1 MVANA
6 PHLRSPESRLHK
18 KVLLAMRSHLR
29 GEVNSLTDMALHVV
43 LDRRA
48 PLLPGMCRAC
58 RPIWRKARAR
68 TLKEFIG
75 GLIEQ
80 RENLLDK
87 IDEAL
92 QRIEER
98 TYGVCEACGSPI
110 PEGWL
115 LAAPYTTLC
124 ALCHS
129 QRIAY

>member
-1 MVANA
+1 MVANT
-6 PHLRSPESRLHK
+6 PLRSADCQLHK

-29 GEVNSLTDMALHVV
+29 GELNSLTDMALYVV

-48 PLLPGMCRAC
+48 PRLPGMCREC

-75 GLIEQ
+75 GLIDQ
-80 RENLLDK
+80 RENLLNK
-87 IDEAL
+87 TEEAL
-92 QRIEER
+92 QRIEEG
-98 TYGVCEACGSPI
+98 TYGVCEACGRPI

-115 LAAPYTTLC
+115 LAVPYTTLC

-129 QRIAY
+129 QRMAY

>member
-6 PHLRSPESRLHK
+6 RLRSPDSHLHK

-48 PLLPGMCRAC
+48 PPPSGMCRTC
-58 RPIWRKARAR
+58 RPVWRKAQAR

-87 IDEAL
+87 IEEAL
-92 QRIEER
+92 RRIEDC
-98 TYGVCEACGSPI
+98 TYGVCDACGSPI

-115 LAAPYTTLC
+115 LTVPHTTLC

-129 QRIAY
+129 QRMAY

>member
-1 MVANA
+1 MVANTQA
-6 PHLRSPESRLHK
+6 RSVDSQLHK

-29 GEVNSLTDMALHVV
+29 GELNSLTDMALWVV

-48 PLLPGMCRAC
+48 PGMCRAC

-87 IDEAL
+87 IEEAL
-92 QRIEER
+92 QRVEDR
-98 TYGVCEACGSPI
+98 TYGVCEVCGNPI

-115 LAAPYTTLC
+115 LAVPYTTLC

-129 QRIAY
+129 QRMPY

>member
-1 MVANA
+1 MVARA
-6 PHLRSPESRLHK
+6 ELRSVDSTLHK
-18 KVLLAMRSHLR
+18 KVLLAMRTFLR

-48 PLLPGMCRAC
+48 PRLPGMCRAC

-92 QRIEER
+92 QRIEEQ
-98 TYGVCEACGSPI
+98 TYGVCEACGGPI

-115 LAAPYTTLC
+115 LAVPYTTLC

-129 QRIAY
+129 QTMVY

>member
-1 MVANA
+1 MVANTQI
-6 PHLRSPESRLHK
+6 RSLDHQLHE

-29 GEVNSLTDMALHVV
+29 NEVNSLIDMALHVV

-48 PLLPGMCRAC
+48 PQLPGMCRAC

-75 GLIEQ
+75 GLIDQ

-87 IDEAL
+87 IEEAL
-92 QRIEER
+92 QRIEAGS
-98 TYGVCEACGSPI
+98 YGVCEACGSPI

-115 LAAPYTTLC
+115 LAVPYTAVC

-129 QRIAY
+129 QRMAY

>member
-1 MVANA
+1 MVANTQA
-6 PHLRSPESRLHK
+6 RSVDSQLHK

-29 GEVNSLTDMALHVV
+29 GELNSLTDMALWVV

-48 PLLPGMCRAC
+48 PRLPGMCRAC
-58 RPIWRKARAR
+58 RPIWRTARAR

-75 GLIEQ
+75 GLVEQ

-87 IDEAL
+87 IEEAL
-92 QRIEER
+92 QRVEDR
-98 TYGVCEACGSPI
+98 TYGVCEVCGNPI

-115 LAAPYTTLC
+115 LAVPYTTLC

-129 QRIAY
+129 QRMPY

>member
-1 MVANA
+1 MVARA
-6 PHLRSPESRLHK
+6 ELRSVDSTLHK
-18 KVLLAMRSHLR
+18 KVLLAMRTLLR

-48 PLLPGMCRAC
+48 PRLPGMCRAC
-58 RPIWRKARAR
+58 RPVWRKARAR

-87 IDEAL
+87 IEEAL
-92 QRIEER
+92 QRIDEHR
-98 TYGVCEACGSPI
+98 YGVCDACERPI

-115 LAAPYTTLC
+115 LAVPYTTLC
-124 ALCHS
+124 ASCHS
-129 QRIAY
+129 QGIPY

>member
-1 MVANA
+1 MVANTQI
-6 PHLRSPESRLHK
+6 RSLDHQLHQ

-48 PLLPGMCRAC
+48 PQLPGMCQAC

-87 IDEAL
+87 IEEAL
-92 QRIEER
+92 QRIEEH
-98 TYGVCEACGSPI
+98 TYGVCEACGRPI
-110 PEGWL
+110 PGGWL
-115 LAAPYTTLC
+115 LAVPYTTLC

-129 QRIAY
+129 QRMAY

>member
-1 MVANA
+1 MVANTR
-6 PHLRSPESRLHK
+6 LRCPDSQLHK

-43 LDRRA
+43 LDRWA
-48 PLLPGMCRAC
+48 PRPLNMCRTC

-87 IDEAL
+87 IEEAL
-92 QRIEER
+92 QRIEEH
-98 TYGVCEACGSPI
+98 TYGVCEACGGPI

-115 LAAPYTTLC
+115 LAVPHTTLC

-129 QRIAY
+129 QTMVY